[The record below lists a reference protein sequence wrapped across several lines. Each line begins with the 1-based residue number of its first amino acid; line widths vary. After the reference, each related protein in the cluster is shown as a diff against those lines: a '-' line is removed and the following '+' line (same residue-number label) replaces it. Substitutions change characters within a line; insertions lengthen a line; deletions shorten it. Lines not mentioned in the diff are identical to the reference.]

1 MNEFDII
8 KKYLKPLTKMN
19 SSSLYLEDDIYF
31 DKKKGVVISVD
42 TYVQGVH
49 FFATNPKKFL
59 KKVLRSSLSDIYCK
73 GIKPKHYFLSFSLK
87 KGMASNAWMKS
98 VKKILASEQK
108 MFNIALS
115 GGDTT
120 FSSNF
125 VTTVVVLGETKS
137 NPVLRKGC
145 NFNDDIYVT
154 GNIGDSYIGLS
165 ILQKKKNFGKYNN
178 FFVKK
183 FYEPDLPYKFSPHL
197 SLVATASIDVS
208 DGLGQDLKHLCA
220 ASKFGAE
227 IDLNLIP
234 LSNKCNY
241 LVNTDRLKL
250 KKIFSNGDDYQILF
264 TANRKNR
271 SKINSLAKKTETK
284 ISRIGVVVKEKN
296 IVFKYNSRKI
306 DFSDKNMGYIH
317 NFN

>member
-1 MNEFDII
+1 M
-8 KKYLKPLTKMN
+8 
-19 SSSLYLEDDIYF
+19 
-31 DKKKGVVISVD
+31 
-42 TYVQGVH
+42 
-49 FFATNPKKFL
+49 
-59 KKVLRSSLSDIYCK
+59 
-73 GIKPKHYFLSFSLK
+73 
-87 KGMASNAWMKS
+87 
-98 VKKILASEQK
+98 
-108 MFNIALS
+108 
-115 GGDTT
+115 
-120 FSSNF
+120 
-125 VTTVVVLGETKS
+125 
-137 NPVLRKGC
+137 
-145 NFNDDIYVT
+145 
-154 GNIGDSYIGLS
+154 
-165 ILQKKKNFGKYNN
+165 
-178 FFVKK
+178 
-183 FYEPDLPYKFSPHL
+183 
-197 SLVATASIDVS
+197 VATASIDVS